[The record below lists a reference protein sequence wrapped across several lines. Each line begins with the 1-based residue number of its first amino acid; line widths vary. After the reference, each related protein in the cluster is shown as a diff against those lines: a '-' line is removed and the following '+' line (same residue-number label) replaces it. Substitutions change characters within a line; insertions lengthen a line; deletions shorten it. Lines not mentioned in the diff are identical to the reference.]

1 MPAKISAAIRQRAK
15 RIKLFLCDVDGVLTD
30 GQDPSS
36 LDLRGQHD

>member
-1 MPAKISAAIRQRAK
+1 MPKQLTSSLKKRLA

-30 GQDPSS
+30 GQDSSS